1 MRKRKEL
8 VPDRE
13 DIWEKVKESK
23 EEYALNNTLFSIF
36 FFLVFFLFLMKC
48 VS

>member
-1 MRKRKEL
+1 MRKRKVAEFH
-8 VPDRE
+8 RE
-13 DIWEKVKESK
+13 DIWEAMKGSR
-23 EEYALNNTLFSIF
+23 EEYALNNTLFSIL